1 MVGVASLLELWNFF
15 FRQKLLEL
23 PHCLK
28 LGIFS
33 FVKEGGAEPAG
44 RRKEEEMRDT
54 DLPVIAAL

>member
-33 FVKEGGAEPAG
+33 FVKEGGAVTAG
-44 RRKEEEMRDT
+44 RRREEEVRHT
-54 DLPVIAAL
+54 DLPVIAAS